1 MVAYA
6 TVRDMI
12 DRFGEVEMIHLTAK
26 TGEPAETVDVNA
38 VTTTIGDVSAIV
50 DTYLRKRYQVPLDIV
65 IPEINLG
72 VCKLVRYELS
82 QGEQKTPAEQ
92 TKVARDEVITW
103 LKDVAAGRV
112 ELDLTEVDPGTDSW
126 AEASTREPVFR

>member
-1 MVAYA
+1 MPAYA

-26 TGEPAETVDVNA
+26 TGEPAETVDVDAVNA
-38 VTTTIGDVSAIV
+38 AITDMSAV
-50 DTYLRKRYQVPLDIV
+50 ADTYLRKRYQVPLDV
-65 IPEINLG
+65 PIPEVTRC
-72 VCKLVRYELS
+72 VCRLVRYELS

-92 TKVARDEVITW
+92 TRVARDEEIAW

-112 ELDLTEVDPGTDSW
+112 ELDLTEVDPGTDSF
-126 AEASTREPVFR
+126 AEAATREAIFR

>member
-6 TVRDMI
+6 TVQDMI